1 MRKVIEVA
9 AEVRS
14 NMESRLSLARAE
26 VSALIS
32 AERAATLSA
41 VADEHEAFR
50 AALKEKY
57 GSPQSLEELAAEV
70 ACEEQTSLAIK
81 VMEARSKSSTLA
93 RENEHLR
100 KEIKR
105 AADKIVRLTR
115 EKEEGAVED
124 VKFLG

>member
-1 MRKVIEVA
+1 
-9 AEVRS
+9 
-14 NMESRLSLARAE
+14 
-26 VSALIS
+26 
-32 AERAATLSA
+32 
-41 VADEHEAFR
+41 
-50 AALKEKY
+50 
-57 GSPQSLEELAAEV
+57 
-70 ACEEQTSLAIK
+70 
-81 VMEARSKSSTLA
+81 MEARSKSSALA